1 MLTWTHDW
9 LRIIYTDVTS
19 LHSRVAPPIVH
30 HYHAISAMFGPF
42 VVSSTAGLRRITSP
56 SDAIAFMRSLD
67 HTSRPHWR
75 IASRMVE
82 WAWMSAADEEAAN
95 MAFRNALEVDGLL
108 HN

>member
-1 MLTWTHDW
+1 MGIWIRAW
-9 LRIIYTDVTS
+9 LKPICANLSRSNGEVPHHSYTPDAV
-19 LHSRVAPPIVH
+19 L
-30 HYHAISAMFGPF
+30 AMFGPF
-42 VVSSTAGLRRITSP
+42 LVSSATGLRRITSP
-56 SDAIAFMRSLD
+56 ADAIAFMRSLD

-95 MAFRNALEVDGLL
+95 MAFRNALEVDDLL